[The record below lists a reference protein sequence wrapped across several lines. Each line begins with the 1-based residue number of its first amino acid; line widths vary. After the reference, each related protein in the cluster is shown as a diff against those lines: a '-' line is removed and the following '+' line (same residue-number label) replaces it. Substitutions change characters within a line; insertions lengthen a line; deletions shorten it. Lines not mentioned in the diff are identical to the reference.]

1 MKILFF
7 KNYLTLQIYFVDHN
21 NRTTQFTD
29 PRLNSQ
35 VLNNLLRRI
44 NTVPVSSSSTA
55 TTTASPLTVNTTATT
70 VTIPPPPSSNQIV
83 QSQLQ
88 PQQQSQQP
96 QQTQQ
101 PQPAQ
106 TAVPF
111 CPRPR
116 PVEDLPLSLLNES
129 EHLPKYRRD
138 LVAKLKVLRAEL
150 QALQPQSGHCRLEVS
165 RNEVFEE
172 SYRYI

>member
-1 MKILFF
+1 M
-7 KNYLTLQIYFVDHN
+7 
-21 NRTTQFTD
+21 
-29 PRLNSQ
+29 NSQ

-44 NTVPVSSSSTA
+44 STVPVSSSSTT
-55 TTTASPLTVNTTATT
+55 TTTASPLTVNTTTATT
-70 VTIPPPPSSNQIV
+70 STTPPEVPSNNHIV
-83 QSQLQ
+83 QPQL
-88 PQQQSQQP
+88 QQQSQQP
-96 QQTQQ
+96 QQLPQ
-101 PQPAQ
+101 PQQVQA
-106 TAVPF
+106 AVPL

-116 PVEDLPLSLLNES
+116 PMEDIPQSLLNES

-172 SYRYI
+172 SYRYVYSYLIFVKIVIVIFNRG